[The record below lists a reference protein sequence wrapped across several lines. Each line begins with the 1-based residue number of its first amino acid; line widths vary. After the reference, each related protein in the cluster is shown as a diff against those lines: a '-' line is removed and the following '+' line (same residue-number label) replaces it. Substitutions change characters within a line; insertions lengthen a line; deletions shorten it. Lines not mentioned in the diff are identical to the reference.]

1 MSIFEFPVS
10 FSLDKHPVVASRFS
24 GYNKRKIHTKNQEG
38 AMKKD
43 PFFHCYEEMMMC
55 GSYYIDSDMADE
67 IQQVVREVD
76 QRIRK
81 TQFCCRC
88 FCYHRQTW
96 TYHTYRQECYKYLFN
111 SSHVTYPFI
120 FYYYLFRSFCR
131 SSGSRSAAC
140 IISGRSTSCCCPFC
154 SSGCSRSS

>member
-1 MSIFEFPVS
+1 MVPSFPVALS
-10 FSLDKHPVVASRFS
+10 PLINLNSLLSYVKVASIDCIDEAEVSLVFTS
-24 GYNKRKIHTKNQEG
+24 TS
-38 AMKKD
+38 APTVVD
-43 PFFHCYEEMMMC
+43 
-55 GSYYIDSDMADE
+55 GSA
-67 IQQVVREVD
+67 
-76 QRIRK
+76 K

>member
-1 MSIFEFPVS
+1 MVPSFPVALS
-10 FSLDKHPVVASRFS
+10 PLINLNSLLSYVKVASIDCIDEAEVSLVFTS
-24 GYNKRKIHTKNQEG
+24 TSAPTVVDGSAKR
-38 AMKKD
+38 
-43 PFFHCYEEMMMC
+43 
-55 GSYYIDSDMADE
+55 SS
-67 IQQVVREVD
+67 
-76 QRIRK
+76 
-81 TQFCCRC
+81 C